1 MRYEI
6 LGPLRLRRGEEA
18 AFVGARKVETLLAAL
33 LIRSD
38 QVVAGGRLKEE
49 IWGGSP
55 PRRASAAMHVYV
67 SQLRKILAHPRDSAS
82 PIVTKPPGYMLQ
94 LGPDDELDVH
104 EFEQRLRQGR
114 AHIQQRRHQA
124 ACASLKSALDMWVGP
139 ALVGVSGG
147 PMIGAFVAYLEDAR
161 VECYEMLLDAQLT
174 MGRHREL
181 VGQLQSLIS
190 DYPLSEVFYRQLM
203 LALYRSERQAEALRV
218 YDNARRVLQD
228 ELGLE
233 PGQPLREL
241 QRSIL
246 LADPRLDLHPVEVG
260 GYDRGV
266 RSIDSPAL
274 DPVGAPRA

>member
-6 LGPLRLRRGEEA
+6 LGPLRLAGGEGTSYI
-18 AFVGARKVETLLAAL
+18 GARKVETLLAAL

-55 PRRASAAMHVYV
+55 PKRASAAMHVYV
-67 SQLRKILAHPRDSAS
+67 SQLRKILAAARGTDGG
-82 PIVTKPPGYMLQ
+82 PIVTRPPGYMIQ

-104 EFEQRLRQGR
+104 AFEARVRQGR
-114 AHIQQRRHQA
+114 THIQDGRHEA
-124 ACASLKSALDMWVGP
+124 ACVSLKSALAMWRGP

-161 VECYEMLLDAQLT
+161 VECFEMLMDAQLT

-181 VGQLQSLIS
+181 VGQLQALITE
-190 DYPLSEVFYRQLM
+190 YPLSEVFYRQLM
-203 LALYRSERQAEALRV
+203 LALYRSERQAEALKV
-218 YDNARRVLQD
+218 YESARRVLHD

-233 PGQPLREL
+233 PGQPLRDL

-246 LADPRLDLHPVEVG
+246 LADPRLEPQSAG
-260 GYDRGV
+260 
-266 RSIDSPAL
+266 PATAL
-274 DPVGAPRA
+274 DGFGRDLDAVGAPGA